1 MLEESEF
8 AKQKIVKADHVIKF
22 VNGEYENEPQKEL
35 PECEVV
41 SEAVPNRYNAY
52 ASDHQHT
59 KDHQRPAD
67 RSCAVE

>member
-35 PECEVV
+35 PECETVFE
-41 SEAVPNRYNAY
+41 SIP
-52 ASDHQHT
+52 D
-59 KDHQRPAD
+59 
-67 RSCAVE
+67 